1 MFAVIALSCRM
12 RASSSIDRRFCAP
25 GLQARALPAKQR
37 PRAAT
42 YSLMHRSRSA
52 AASAG
57 ERAGRGRGRF
67 TMGLPQIRAARALL
81 KLSAGELATAASVG
95 VATIRRAE
103 ATDGPPS
110 MTMANTLAVRR
121 YLDTLPSGGTSN
133 QRSTRWFNFTTG
145 YATMCTTV

>member
-1 MFAVIALSCRM
+1 
-12 RASSSIDRRFCAP
+12 
-25 GLQARALPAKQR
+25 
-37 PRAAT
+37 
-42 YSLMHRSRSA
+42 
-52 AASAG
+52 
-57 ERAGRGRGRF
+57 
-67 TMGLPQIRAARALL
+67 MGLPQIRAARALL